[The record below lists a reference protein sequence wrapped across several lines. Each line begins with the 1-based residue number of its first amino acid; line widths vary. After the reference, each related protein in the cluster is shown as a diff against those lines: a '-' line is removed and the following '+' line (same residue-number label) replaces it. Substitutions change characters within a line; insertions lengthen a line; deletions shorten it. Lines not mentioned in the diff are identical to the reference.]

1 MKEILN
7 TISVWIL
14 PAIITIILLY
24 GMYKKAPLYED
35 FCDGAKEG
43 FWVAVKILPYLVAI
57 MVAIAMFRA
66 SGALDF
72 LYNILKTPLETLK
85 IPADTLSLMIT
96 RSLSGSATLGLF
108 SEIVN
113 THGADSYAAKLSAV
127 ITGSSETTF
136 YVIAVYF
143 GAVGIKKFRHAILT
157 GILADIVGIFCAIVV
172 SRLFFYS

>member
-7 TISVWIL
+7 TISIWIL
-14 PAIITIILLY
+14 PVIISTILLY
-24 GMYKKAPLYED
+24 GVYKKAPLYED
-35 FCDGAKEG
+35 FCDWSKEG

-72 LYNILKTPLETLK
+72 LYNILKIPLETLK

-172 SRLFFYS
+172 SRFFFYS

>member
-1 MKEILN
+1 MKEVLN

-14 PAIITIILLY
+14 PVIISTILLW
-24 GMYKKAPLYED
+24 GAYKKAPLYED
-35 FCDGAKEG
+35 FCEGAKEG
-43 FWVAVKILPYLVAI
+43 FWVAVKILPYLIAI

-66 SGALDF
+66 SGALDC
-72 LYNILKTPLETLK
+72 LYSILKTPLEHLK

-136 YVIAVYF
+136 YVLSVYF
-143 GAVGIKKFRHAILT
+143 GAVGITKFRHALH
-157 GILADIVGIFCAIVV
+157 VGIISDIIGITAAVCV
-172 SRLFFYS
+172 SRFMF

>member
-1 MKEILN
+1 MKEALN
-7 TISVWIL
+7 TISIWIL
-14 PAIITIILLY
+14 PFIISIILLY
-24 GMYKKAPLYED
+24 GIYKKVPIYED

-57 MVAIAMFRA
+57 MVAISMFRA

-72 LYNILKTPLETLK
+72 LYNLLKTPLEFLK
-85 IPADTLSLMIT
+85 IPADTLALMVT

-113 THGADSYAAKLSAV
+113 THGADSYAAKLSAI

-157 GILADIVGIFCAIVV
+157 GILADIVGIVCAVII
-172 SRLFFYS
+172 SRFFFYS